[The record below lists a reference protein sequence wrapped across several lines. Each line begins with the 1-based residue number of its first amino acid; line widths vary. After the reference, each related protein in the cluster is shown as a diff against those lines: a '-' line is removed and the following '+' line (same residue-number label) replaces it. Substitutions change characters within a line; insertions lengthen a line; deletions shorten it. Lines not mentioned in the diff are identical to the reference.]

1 MNNIKTIIF
10 TLIAIVIVPF
20 ITFAQDPYPGDFN
33 SPEDYDPPA
42 APIDTQVMILLV
54 FGVVY
59 VFFELKKY
67 IKKGNPL
74 N

>member
-33 SPEDYDPPA
+33 QPDDYDPPL
-42 APIDTQVMILLV
+42 PIDTHVMILLV

-59 VFFELKKY
+59 VFYKY
-67 IKKGNPL
+67 KRTYKTIRNKV
-74 N
+74 

>member
-1 MNNIKTIIF
+1 MINNIKTIIF

-42 APIDTQVMILLV
+42 APIDTHVMILLV
-54 FGVVY
+54 FGLCY
-59 VFFELKKY
+59 VFYKFRRTYKT
-67 IKKGNPL
+67 IKN
-74 N
+74 